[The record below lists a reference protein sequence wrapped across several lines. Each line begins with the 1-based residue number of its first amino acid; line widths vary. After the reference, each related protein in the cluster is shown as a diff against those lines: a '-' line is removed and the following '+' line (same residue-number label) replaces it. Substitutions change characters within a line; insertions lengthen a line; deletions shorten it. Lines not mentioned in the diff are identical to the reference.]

1 MQHRKKQDMPSD
13 DQKQSAQL
21 QSSHWG
27 AFSPIVQDGQFV
39 NVQPFAHDL
48 HPSPLLHSIPDAVYH
63 PCRVR
68 QPAIREGW
76 LRHGPGKGN
85 AGRGG
90 DRFVSVS
97 WDRALDLVAE
107 ELRRVI
113 TQYGNASIFGGTYG
127 WASAGRFHHAK
138 SQVQRLLNCLG
149 GFVGS
154 RETYSNA
161 AAEVICKRVV
171 GSSRSAAGGTS
182 WQSVVEH
189 GELVVMFGGIPL
201 RNTQVTT
208 GGAIEHTSRRWL
220 ERAKAAGV
228 TFCNISPTRGD
239 TAAFLDAEWLAPRP
253 NSDTAILLA
262 LAHTLVQEGLHNREF
277 LSQYCVGFERFR
289 VYLFGETNG
298 VIKDA
303 DWAARLSEIPATKI
317 RELARRMARSRTLI
331 TANWSLQRSDHG
343 EQPMWALI
351 ALAAILGQIGLP
363 GGGFGVGYGSV
374 EGLADL
380 RPPAPFPELLTG
392 RNPVTSFIPVAR
404 IADMLL
410 HPGQPFQYNGLDL
423 VYPDI
428 RLVYWSGG
436 NPFHHHQD
444 INRLIGAWRRP
455 DTIIVNEP
463 WWTATARHADIVLP
477 STTTVERND
486 IGASAFD
493 RFLIAMKQV
502 IAPVGQARN
511 DYDIFA
517 DLAER
522 FGVRQQFTE
531 GHNEIEFLYH
541 IYGVAATRAAR
552 WEMRWPSFDE
562 FWQQGFYEMPQ
573 VTEPYVAFADFR
585 ADPVSNPLVTPSG
598 RIEIFSETIESFAYQ
613 DCPGHPAWLE
623 PAEWLGSSKA
633 ERFPL
638 HLLTSQP
645 STRLH
650 AQLDMGRV
658 SQNSKVAGRE
668 PIRINPADAANRGII
683 NGDVVRV
690 FNDRGALLAGA
701 VVSEE
706 LRPGVVQMATG
717 AWYDPA
723 EPGVIGSLDK
733 HGNPN
738 VLTLDKGTSR
748 LAQGSSA
755 QTALVEVEKYMGP
768 ELPVTAFI
776 PPLLPETDLAGG
788 EKCC

>member
-1 MQHRKKQDMPSD
+1 MVAVEPFPH
-13 DQKQSAQL
+13 DQ
-21 QSSHWG
+21 
-27 AFSPIVQDGQFV
+27 
-39 NVQPFAHDL
+39 N
-48 HPSPLLHSIPDAVYH
+48 PSPMLQAIPDVVYH

-76 LRHGPGKGN
+76 LRHGPGKAN
-85 AGRGG
+85 TGRGS
-90 DRFVSVS
+90 DKYVLVS
-97 WDRALDLVAE
+97 WERALELVGQ
-107 ELRRVI
+107 ELRRII
-113 TQYGNASIFGGTYG
+113 TQHGNRSIFAGTYG

-138 SQVQRLLNCLG
+138 SQLQRFLNCLG
-149 GFVGS
+149 GFVSS

-161 AAEVICKRVV
+161 AVEVLAKRVV
-171 GSSRSAAGGTS
+171 GSARHGAGGPS
-182 WQSVVEH
+182 WQSVIDH
-189 GELVVMFGGIPL
+189 GELVVTFGGLPL

-208 GGAIEHTSRRWL
+208 GGAIAHTSRQWL

-228 TFCNISPTRGD
+228 TFCNISPIRDD

-253 NSDTAILLA
+253 NSDTAIMLA
-262 LAHTLVQEGLHNREF
+262 LAHTLVSEELHHKEF
-277 LSQYCVGFERFR
+277 LAQYCVGFERFR
-289 VYLFGETNG
+289 AYLFGRPDG
-298 VIKDA
+298 IVKDA
-303 DWAARLSEIPATKI
+303 DWAEHRSEIPATTI
-317 RELARRMARSRTLI
+317 RDLARRMARSRTLV

-351 ALAAILGQIGLP
+351 ALAAMLGQIGLP
-363 GGGFGVGYGSV
+363 GGGFGFGYGSM

-380 RPPAPFPELLTG
+380 RPPAPVPALATG
-392 RNPVTSFIPVAR
+392 HNPINDFIPVAR

-410 HPGQPFQYNGLDL
+410 GPGQPFQYNGLDL

-428 RLVYWSGG
+428 RLVWWSGG

-444 INRLIGAWRRP
+444 INRLIQAWRRP
-455 DTIIVNEP
+455 DTVIVNDP

-493 RFLIAMKQV
+493 RFIIAMKQV
-502 IAPVGQARN
+502 IAPVGESRN

-517 DLAER
+517 ELADR

-531 GHNEIEFLYH
+531 GHNEIESLYH
-541 IYGVAATRAAR
+541 MYNAAAAWAAR

-562 FWQQGFYEMPQ
+562 FWQQGFYEIPQ
-573 VTEPYVAFADFR
+573 ATEPYVAFADFR
-585 ADPVSNPLVTPSG
+585 ADPVSNPLATPSG
-598 RIEIFSETIESFAYQ
+598 RIEVFSETIDSFGYQ

-633 ERFPL
+633 EQYPL

-650 AQLDMGRV
+650 AQMDMGRV

-668 PIRINPADAANRGII
+668 PIRINATDAAKRGITS
-683 NGDVVRV
+683 GDIVRV

-701 VVSEE
+701 VVSQE
-706 LRPGVVQMATG
+706 LRSGVVQMATG

-755 QTALVEVEKYMGP
+755 QTALIEVEKYTGP
-768 ELPVTAFI
+768 IPEVTAFI
-776 PPLLPETDLAGG
+776 PPLVSEEDRSGG